1 MMKKT
6 ICSMVV
12 ATAATVVGV
21 FAQDVVT
28 KDVAYAMKKHNDDSI
43 YVIRVHES
51 DGWHDWY
58 VTEDEELNDF
68 NAAHGKPLRQF
79 YGYEDNTLILIR
91 HLTDIAVKTD
101 Y

>member
-12 ATAATVVGV
+12 AMATVVGA
-21 FAQDVVT
+21 FAHDVVT
-28 KDVAYAMKKHNDDSI
+28 KDVAYAMKKHSDNSI

-58 VTEDEELNDF
+58 VTEDKELNDF
-68 NAAHGKPLRQF
+68 NAAHGKSLRQF

-91 HLTDIAVKTD
+91 NLTDIAVKD
-101 Y
+101 NY